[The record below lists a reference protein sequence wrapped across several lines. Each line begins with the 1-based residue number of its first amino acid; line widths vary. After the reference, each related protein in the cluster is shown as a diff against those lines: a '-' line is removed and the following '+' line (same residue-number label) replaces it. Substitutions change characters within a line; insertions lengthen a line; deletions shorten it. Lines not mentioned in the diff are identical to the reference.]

1 MNEYRRRV
9 WINGSMYENGMEEY
23 KRWVWMSIRDGYV

>member
-1 MNEYRRRV
+1 MNEYRSWV